1 MCISIMTKDQIKF
14 LRKKNR
20 LPFDGDFIWNI
31 TFTNILWSFL
41 TWAAIALILQTFEV
55 EKSIINLSFGLV
67 LIAVSL
73 KILNNNKL
81 KFISN
86 VQSLEENEKTIIETL
101 NQLEWSFKKTNGL
114 FEVRAN
120 RKVAWLTR
128 IIISPS
134 KNRIGYIF
142 QYESGLNGSVM
153 PFFIGIQS
161 YLKLKFKKKLHT
173 TIDILLSE
181 SVV

>member
-1 MCISIMTKDQIKF
+1 M
-14 LRKKNR
+14 
-20 LPFDGDFIWNI
+20 
-31 TFTNILWSFL
+31 
-41 TWAAIALILQTFEV
+41 ILQTFEV

-153 PFFIGIQS
+153 PFFIGIRS